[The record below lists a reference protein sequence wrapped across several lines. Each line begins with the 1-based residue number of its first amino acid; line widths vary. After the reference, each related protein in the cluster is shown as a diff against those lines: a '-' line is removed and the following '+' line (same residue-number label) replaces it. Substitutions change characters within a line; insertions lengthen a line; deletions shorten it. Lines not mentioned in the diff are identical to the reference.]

1 MNTKPLTLVR
11 SFIIICLTPFPGMNQ
26 TFAINEEGKAIAE
39 IPISSNTAYL
49 NNKLYDKKE
58 NKIIELDLSSLF
70 NKGLKNN

>member
-1 MNTKPLTLVR
+1 
-11 SFIIICLTPFPGMNQ
+11 MNQ
-26 TFAINEEGKAIAE
+26 TFVINEEGKAIAE